1 MRILVACDSFKG
13 SFSASEACRIVAEA
27 IAEVRPDWAVTTQ
40 PLADGGEGTA
50 EILVTAAN
58 GCWVQVP
65 DVMGPLPGMSLSAAY
80 AYLPETGTA
89 IVEMARASGLALL
102 NDDQRLPLHTT
113 TYGTGQLLAA
123 AMQRGAEEVLL
134 TLGGSATVDG
144 GTGAARALGWRFVDA
159 QGKDVPLG
167 GGGLSRIRRIIPP
180 PRRLPSV
187 KVLCDVTNRLCG
199 PRGAAEVFAPQK
211 GATPAQVGQ
220 LALGLEN
227 LAHLI
232 ETQLGIGISDLPG
245 GGAAGGFGAGA
256 VAFLGGRLL
265 PGIAQVMERVRFE
278 EQLGQVDWVITGEG
292 CLDSTSLQGK
302 VVSGVLKKAR
312 GQGVSVAVIAGQVRL
327 NPDKVQQA
335 GIDVALSVKPSEMP
349 LAQALKNAPMLLER
363 AAKGLAGRLD
373 RSG

>member
-1 MRILVACDSFKG
+1 
-13 SFSASEACRIVAEA
+13 
-27 IAEVRPDWAVTTQ
+27 
-40 PLADGGEGTA
+40 
-50 EILVTAAN
+50 
-58 GCWVQVP
+58 
-65 DVMGPLPGMSLSAAY
+65 MGPLPGMSLSAAY

-102 NDDQRLPLHTT
+102 KDDQRLPLHTT

-123 AMQRGAEEVLL
+123 AMQRGAGEVLL

-159 QGKDVPLG
+159 QGEEVPLG
-167 GGGLSRIRRIIPP
+167 GGGLVGIRRIIPP

-187 KVLCDVTNRLCG
+187 NVLCDVTNCLCG

-227 LAHLI
+227 LAHLVEI
-232 ETQLGIGISDLPG
+232 QLGVGISDLPG

-265 PGIAQVMERVRFE
+265 SGIAQVMERVRFE

-302 VVSGVLKKAR
+302 VVSGVLEKAR

-335 GIDVALSVKPSEMP
+335 GIDVAQSVKPSEMP
-349 LAQALKNAPMLLER
+349 LAQALKNAPVLLER
-363 AAKGLAGRLD
+363 AAKGLAGRLALL
-373 RSG
+373 S